1 MVRALDGLAPALAL
15 LGGPEAILA
24 VGDASG
30 VVARWWP

>member
-1 MVRALDGLAPALAL
+1 LAPALTL

-24 VGDASG
+24 AEEASG